1 MAIVLNWWLHSTKE
15 ILQKPIAEDSDCDTA
30 NSAQV
35 FGPNI
40 NDGLF
45 MLPRVPTPAP
55 LANIQISE
63 SWHKHHQDEKKRLNK
78 NKKNM
83 GPQQKALEVLQV
95 TEKKKT

>member
-1 MAIVLNWWLHSTKE
+1 MMAIFFNWWLPSTKE

-45 MLPRVPTPAP
+45 ILPRVPTPAP

-63 SWHKHHQDEKKRLNK
+63 SWHKNTIKMKKPWVFNK
-78 NKKNM
+78 
-83 GPQQKALEVLQV
+83 KALEVLQV
-95 TEKKKT
+95 TEKKKAKT